1 LYVALTRARHA
12 LWVGFSTNKVG
23 NSTKCVSHKSAAG
36 YVLGGP
42 DAINPA
48 DWITPLQQFAANC
61 PDIVL
66 QAAEPDTACTPLNA
80 AASDISLQTSPDYRA
95 NFERNWGISSFS
107 RLTRDLKTE
116 SGVLSPLQMIRP
128 ADDEPDDTPSRRAA
142 SGWHGYARG
151 MAAGNFLHEQLEWL
165 AAENFTLNESLTAR
179 LRRRCENAGRGEHA
193 DTLIDWLSAVVQ
205 TRMPGPDIALMQL
218 TSILPEMEFWLPA
231 ENIAAAQ
238 IDELCRVHLL
248 PGVERPLLAERQL
261 HGMLMGFID
270 LVFEHQ
276 GKYWILDYKSN
287 HLGDDDA
294 AYNEDALA
302 SAMAKHRYDVQAAI
316 YMLALHRLL
325 RVRLGINYYPEQHLG
340 GAVYL
345 FLRGVNGSQN
355 GVCLLPATAP
365 LLAALDTMTGDA
377 A

>member
-1 LYVALTRARHA
+1 
-12 LWVGFSTNKVG
+12 
-23 NSTKCVSHKSAAG
+23 
-36 YVLGGP
+36 
-42 DAINPA
+42 
-48 DWITPLQQFAANC
+48 
-61 PDIVL
+61 
-66 QAAEPDTACTPLNA
+66 
-80 AASDISLQTSPDYRA
+80 
-95 NFERNWGISSFS
+95 
-107 RLTRDLKTE
+107 
-116 SGVLSPLQMIRP
+116 
-128 ADDEPDDTPSRRAA
+128 
-142 SGWHGYARG
+142 
-151 MAAGNFLHEQLEWL
+151 
-165 AAENFTLNESLTAR
+165 
-179 LRRRCENAGRGEHA
+179 
-193 DTLIDWLSAVVQ
+193 
-205 TRMPGPDIALMQL
+205 
-218 TSILPEMEFWLPA
+218 
-231 ENIAAAQ
+231 
-238 IDELCRVHLL
+238 
-248 PGVERPLLAERQL
+248 
-261 HGMLMGFID
+261 MLMGFID

-325 RVRLGINYYPEQHLG
+325 QVRLGRDYDPEQHLG